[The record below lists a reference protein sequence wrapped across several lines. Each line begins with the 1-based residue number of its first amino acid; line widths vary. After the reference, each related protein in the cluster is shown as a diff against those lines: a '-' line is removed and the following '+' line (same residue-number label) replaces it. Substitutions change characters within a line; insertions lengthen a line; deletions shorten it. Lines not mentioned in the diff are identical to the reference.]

1 MPTPK
6 TTAKKR
12 CSLLKDYLNTDM
24 PVTTEREISSEK
36 DDCLS
41 TDQAANEVNK
51 RFCMKENENFL
62 NKSVKNGSTKPV
74 KKNPLIEKFLANASS
89 KVGPS
94 CIKRI
99 QKELIEITLDPP
111 CNCSAGP
118 VDDED
123 LQHWSASIKGP
134 EGSVYENGIFF
145 LDIKFPKNYP
155 FSPPKVKFTTKIYHC
170 NVDSQGNICLDIL
183 KEKDWSAALTISKV
197 LLSISS
203 LLTDCNPL
211 DPLTPEISD
220 QYLLQRDL
228 HDKTAREWTERYAQ

>member
-74 KKNPLIEKFLANASS
+74 KKNPLIEKFLANAS
-89 KVGPS
+89 KV
-94 CIKRI
+94 
-99 QKELIEITLDPP
+99 
-111 CNCSAGP
+111 
-118 VDDED
+118 
-123 LQHWSASIKGP
+123 
-134 EGSVYENGIFF
+134 YIFF
-145 LDIKFPKNYP
+145 LNKYF
-155 FSPPKVKFTTKIYHC
+155 F
-170 NVDSQGNICLDIL
+170 
-183 KEKDWSAALTISKV
+183 V
-197 LLSISS
+197 LL
-203 LLTDCNPL
+203 
-211 DPLTPEISD
+211 
-220 QYLLQRDL
+220 
-228 HDKTAREWTERYAQ
+228 